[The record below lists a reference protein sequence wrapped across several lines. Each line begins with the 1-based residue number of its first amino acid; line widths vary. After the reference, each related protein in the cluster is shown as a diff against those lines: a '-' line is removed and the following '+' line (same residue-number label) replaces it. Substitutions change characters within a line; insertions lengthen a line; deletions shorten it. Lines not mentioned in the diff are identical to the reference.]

1 MSPRWRG
8 MDKRPG
14 GTSISGNPGRM
25 AARILSL
32 ALLAA
37 ASCPAPAFTVAIN
50 AAAPKTVYLQIGL
63 GSFTGQYDSGGTPLN
78 NTTVNKV
85 SVSIGANVL
94 GNGTAQA
101 MTTDSTQ
108 SNSFYDNFAF
118 CNVPAQLYIG
128 GFYRTT
134 GAGTG
139 TVSVTATVPANL
151 LDPAGDRIPFSQV
164 SWTTG
169 GNGPLGDSTGQP
181 FTAGTFTGGAVQTV
195 GTIAQNHWA
204 ESCWT
209 FSFGNTTFPAA
220 GTYTGRVLYTLTAP

>member
-1 MSPRWRG
+1 
-8 MDKRPG
+8 MDKRTG
-14 GTSISGNPGRM
+14 GTFISGYRGRM
-25 AARILSL
+25 ATRILSL

-50 AAAPKTVYLQIGL
+50 AAAPKTIYLQIGL

-78 NTTVNKV
+78 NATVNKV
-85 SVSIGANVL
+85 SVSVAASVL
-94 GNGTAQA
+94 GNGAAQA

-108 SNSFYDNFAF
+108 SNSFYDNYAF
-118 CNVPAQLYIG
+118 CNVPAQLYVG

-151 LDPAGDRIPFSQV
+151 VDAAGDSIPFSQV
-164 SWTTG
+164 SWNTG

-209 FSFGNTTFPAA
+209 FSFRNNTFPAA
-220 GTYTGRVLYTLTAP
+220 GTYTGRVTYTLTAP

>member
-1 MSPRWRG
+1 MVTR
-8 MDKRPG
+8 
-14 GTSISGNPGRM
+14 T
-25 AARILSL
+25 LCF
-32 ALLAA
+32 ALLAGL
-37 ASCPAPAFTVAIN
+37 SCPAPAFTVAIN
-50 AAAPKTVYLQIGL
+50 AAAPKTVYLQIGV

-78 NTTVNKV
+78 NATVNKV
-85 SVSIGANVL
+85 SVAVGAGVL

-101 MTTDSTQ
+101 MTTDSAQ

-118 CNVPAQLYIG
+118 CNVPQELYIG

-139 TVSVTATVPANL
+139 TVSVTATVPASL
-151 LDPAGDRIPFSQV
+151 VDTAGDKIPFAQV

-195 GTIAQNHWA
+195 GTIAQNHLA

>member
-1 MSPRWRG
+1 MPPRWRAVA
-8 MDKRPG
+8 KRPG
-14 GTSISGNPGRM
+14 GTDISGDLRRR
-25 AARILSL
+25 ATRTLCL
-32 ALLAA
+32 AVLAA

-50 AAAPKTVYLQIGL
+50 AAAPKSVYLQVGV
-63 GSFTGQYDSGGTPLN
+63 GSFTGLYNNGGTPAN

-85 SVSIGANVL
+85 SVSLGANVV

-108 SNSFYDNFAF
+108 ANSFYDNFAF
-118 CNVPAQLYIG
+118 CNVPAELYIG

-134 GAGTG
+134 GGGNG
-139 TVSVTATVPANL
+139 TVSVTATVPASL
-151 LDPAGDRIPFSQV
+151 VDTAGDKLPFAQI

-169 GNGPLGDSTGQP
+169 GNGPLGDSPGEP

-204 ESCWT
+204 ESCWS
-209 FSFGNTTFPAA
+209 FSFRNNTFPAA

>member
-1 MSPRWRG
+1 
-8 MDKRPG
+8 MDRRPG
-14 GTSISGNPGRM
+14 GILISGYPGRM
-25 AARILSL
+25 ASRTLCL

-50 AAAPKTVYLQIGL
+50 AAAPKTIYLQVGV
-63 GSFTGQYDSGGTPLN
+63 GSFTGLYDNGGTPLN

-85 SVSIGANVL
+85 SVSVGANVL

-108 SNSFYDNFAF
+108 SNSFYDNYAF

-139 TVSVTATVPANL
+139 TVSVTATVPASL
-151 LDPAGDRIPFSQV
+151 VDSAGDKIPFSQV
-164 SWTTG
+164 SWTTD

>member
-1 MSPRWRG
+1 

-14 GTSISGNPGRM
+14 GTPISENPGRM
-25 AARILSL
+25 AQRILCL

-37 ASCPAPAFTVAIN
+37 ANHPAPAFTVAIS
-50 AAAPKTVYLQIGL
+50 AGAPKSVYLQVGVGTFAGL
-63 GSFTGQYDSGGTPLN
+63 YNSGGTPGN
-78 NTTVNKV
+78 NPTVNKV
-85 SVSIGANVL
+85 SVAVAAAAV
-94 GNGTAQA
+94 GNGAAQA

-108 SNSFYDNFAF
+108 TNSFYDNYTF
-118 CNVPAQLYIG
+118 CTVPAQLYIG

-134 GAGTG
+134 GPGIG
-139 TVSVTATVPANL
+139 TVSVTATVPASMVN
-151 LDPAGDRIPFSQV
+151 ATGDTIPFSQV
-164 SWTTG
+164 SWTSG
-169 GNGPLGDSTGQP
+169 GNGPLGDSAGQP

-209 FSFGNTTFPAA
+209 FSFSNTTYPAA

>member
-8 MDKRPG
+8 MDERAGGPCLSRSPG
-14 GTSISGNPGRM
+14 GMAGRT
-25 AARILSL
+25 LCL

-37 ASCPAPAFTVAIN
+37 FSCPTPAFTVAIN
-50 AAAPKTVYLQIGL
+50 AAAPKTVYLQIGV
-63 GSFTGQYDSGGTPLN
+63 GSFTGLYDSGGTPLN
-78 NTTVNKV
+78 NATVNKV
-85 SVSIGANVL
+85 SVAVGAGVL

-108 SNSFYDNFAF
+108 SHSFYDNFAF
-118 CNVPAQLYIG
+118 CNVPQQLYIG

-134 GAGTG
+134 GAGSG
-139 TVSVTATVPANL
+139 TVSVTATVPASL
-151 LDPAGDRIPFSQV
+151 VDSAGDQLPFSQV
-164 SWTTG
+164 SWTTA

-209 FSFGNTTFPAA
+209 FSFRNNTFPAA